1 MERGFKFFFK
11 YTTKAKWLR
20 EMTVLDWI
28 GAGRLITASVAST
41 TLATWHMHP
50 HSNATSSL
58 D

>member
-1 MERGFKFFFK
+1 MERVFFTFFK

-20 EMTVLDWI
+20 EMTVLD
-28 GAGRLITASVAST
+28 GCRQTEQT

-50 HSNATSSL
+50 LSNATSSL